1 MNKQQLQ
8 REGSVHCAEE
18 RKQNQTNK
26 QEQET
31 ENRQPTNNNKTERTN
46 RQRTVSK
53 QIVNIVRR
61 ENERERVLQGGGV
74 GGEHATLAERRHVQ
88 GAQSTQAA
96 ADGGAPKAT
105 PRFASKGRSGEQWK

>member
-31 ENRQPTNNNKTERTN
+31 ENRQPTNNNKNTTNNQNGQTDTE
-46 RQRTVSK
+46 Q
-53 QIVNIVRR
+53 
-61 ENERERVLQGGGV
+61 
-74 GGEHATLAERRHVQ
+74 
-88 GAQSTQAA
+88 
-96 ADGGAPKAT
+96 
-105 PRFASKGRSGEQWK
+105 